1 MSASGLIQNT
11 TQVVTFS
18 VAATG
23 AATITSI
30 NGQTPSQTAYF
41 ALKFA
46 EGYYAELVVP
56 TSAGTVDVALQ
67 HSTDGGLTFRTL
79 PLKFAQSAAAS
90 ATTSSVLIFKPAIG
104 LSDAAAAPV
113 PALTGAAVS
122 TNVPFNLKYVRA
134 FATLGTG
141 GATVF
146 SIYFTM
152 TPKGNVVQ

>member
-1 MSASGLIQNT
+1 MASGLISPS

-23 AATITSI
+23 AATVTAI
-30 NGQTPSQTAYF
+30 NGAVPSSGASF
-41 ALKFA
+41 SLNFA

-56 TSAGTVDVALQ
+56 TSTGTVDVALQ
-67 HSTDGGLTFRTL
+67 HSTDNGATFRTL

-90 ATTSSVLIFKPAIG
+90 TTTSSVLIFKPAIG

-113 PALTGAAVS
+113 PALTGAAVA
-122 TNVPFNLKYVRA
+122 TNFPFNYKVLRA
-134 FATLGTG
+134 FATLGTA

-146 SIYFTM
+146 SIAFTM
-152 TPKGNVVQ
+152 TPKGDIIQ